1 MASSFNTNQVTVQ
14 SSAATLIVA
23 ENFGRKAVLVT
34 NLGTTAVY
42 IGPNS
47 NVSTS
52 NGQLLPGVVGA
63 SISIPQTGPVWGIAA
78 SSTEAVSFMDI

>member
-14 SSAATLIVA
+14 STATLIVA
-23 ENFGRKAVLVT
+23 QNTGRKAVVIT

-42 IGPNS
+42 IGS
-47 NVSTS
+47 SSSVTTS

>member
-1 MASSFNTNQVTVQ
+1 MASSFNTNQVTVLAT
-14 SSAATLIVA
+14 STLIVSG
-23 ENFGRKAVLVT
+23 NNGRKAVVIT

-47 NVSTS
+47 TVSTT
-52 NGQLLPGVVGA
+52 NGQLLPGTVGA

-78 SSTEAVSFMDI
+78 TGSEAVSFLDC